1 MSVNKIFLSIILP
14 AHNEAQRLPE
24 SLDKI
29 QNFIEAEQL
38 DCEVLL
44 VENASTDDT
53 LKIARDRQESFP
65 QLEVLSLDQPGK
77 GNAIRTGMLRARG
90 DYRFM
95 ADVDLSMPIEELRKF
110 LPPALDDPQVAIASR
125 EQPGSKRIGEPFYR
139 HIIGRVFNLLVRIL
153 ILPGIQ
159 DTQCGFKCFSAE
171 AAEAVFSAQTMDG
184 WSFDVEALAIARN
197 LGYHI
202 TEVPITWHYK
212 PGSRLNIVKDSWRM
226 FRELLQIR
234 RNLRKCCPKDSAPE

>member
-1 MSVNKIFLSIILP
+1 MNKFFLSIILP

-29 QNFIEAEQL
+29 QKFIEAEQL

-44 VENASTDDT
+44 IENASTDDT
-53 LKIARDRQESFP
+53 LKIAQDRQKSFP

-77 GNAIRTGMLRARG
+77 GNAIRTGMLRALG

-153 ILPGIQ
+153 VLPGIQ

-171 AAEAVFSAQTMDG
+171 AAKAVFSAQTMDG
-184 WSFDVEALAIARN
+184 WSFDVEALAISRN
-197 LGYHI
+197 LGYRI

-212 PGSRLNIVKDSWRM
+212 PGSRLHIVKDSWRM

-234 RNLRKCCPKDSAPE
+234 RNMRKRCPKDSVPE